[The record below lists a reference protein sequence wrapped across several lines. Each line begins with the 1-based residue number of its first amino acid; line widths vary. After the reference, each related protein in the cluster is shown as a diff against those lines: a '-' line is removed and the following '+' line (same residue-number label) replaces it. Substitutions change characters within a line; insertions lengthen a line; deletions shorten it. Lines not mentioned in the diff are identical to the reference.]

1 MGNSLNSSRIN
12 DALLP
17 VQQIPTADC
26 IKSILRPF
34 KDKDMEFGIG
44 QTQVETLV
52 KNFDTFAATKVMEAF
67 RRGSSSSINALEF
80 LSAMA
85 MFSKGTTSECFGALF
100 DSFDFRDEKTITT
113 DELCILVVSVF
124 RALRV
129 AYQDPSGTPMI
140 GDLDDEFCEG
150 EVEKWF
156 PSPSDG
162 SEKKVSCDE
171 VQKMLPE
178 LFEPKEEGLFLT
190 VQEICERFKVTCT
203 IPAEEKEPEKQAAA
217 PAAEEESAAVAP
229 DAEAEASAEAPAK
242 SETAVVEEAAVEEA
256 AVETPVE
263 SEAAPVE
270 SEAAPVESEAAPV
283 ESEAAP
289 VESEAAPVESE
300 AAPVESEAAPAE
312 SEETPPA
319 AEESPAEGAVAED
332 APAEESPAEEA
343 PAESETAPAPSEDA
357 PSEDA
362 PSEEAPSEA
371 APSEE
376 EAPSEAP
383 SE

>member
-1 MGNSLNSSRIN
+1 
-12 DALLP
+12 
-17 VQQIPTADC
+17 
-26 IKSILRPF
+26 
-34 KDKDMEFGIG
+34 MEFGIG

-229 DAEAEASAEAPAK
+229 DAEAEASAEAPAE
-242 SETAVVEEAAVEEA
+242 SETAVVEEAAVE
-256 AVETPVE
+256 TP
-263 SEAAPVE
+263 A
-270 SEAAPVESEAAPV
+270 ESEAAPV

-357 PSEDA
+357 PSE
-362 PSEEAPSEA
+362 EAPSEA